1 MKTKLLV
8 PPLISA
14 ALLVFASLL
23 LSQDRRLIKPVK
35 DPKDAAVTPS
45 LYPELSSL
53 AERERKLIEK
63 VYVSAFWDGLT
74 LAQIR
79 PSIVKELFSADDGM
93 DSADDGMDIEQVAD
107 TMHRFYADNP
117 QWRETKPSVLI
128 AGVIPRLRKRQKP
141 FPDTR

>member
-14 ALLVFASLL
+14 ALLVFTSLL

-79 PSIVKELFSADDGM
+79 PSIVKDLFSAYDGV
-93 DSADDGMDIEQVAD
+93 DIEQVAD
-107 TMHRFYADNP
+107 TMHRFYTANP
-117 QWRETKPSVLI
+117 QWRETKPSVVI
-128 AGVIPRLRKRQKP
+128 AGVIPRLRKGQKP
-141 FPDTR
+141 FPDTER